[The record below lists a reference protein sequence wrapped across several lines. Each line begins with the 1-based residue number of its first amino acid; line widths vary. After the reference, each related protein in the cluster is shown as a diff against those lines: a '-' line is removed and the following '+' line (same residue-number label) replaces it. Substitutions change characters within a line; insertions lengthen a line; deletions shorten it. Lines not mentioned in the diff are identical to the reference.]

1 MGIRGGRNLLC
12 SLEALQSVIWTCL
25 HICICIAMGFVW
37 FLARFSHLK
46 WGLWTISMNY
56 LLNFLAFETS
66 LSMLCSFKWG
76 FFLLFVTCVIVAQVL
91 CSFPPWNKRSADRRN
106 GGCVGEAL
114 VLEKVCAWCQL
125 WKFTKET
132 RPRFNSHGNLC

>member
-25 HICICIAMGFVW
+25 HICICIAMGFVC

-91 CSFPPWNKRSADRRN
+91 CSFPPWNKRSADREMEVAWRRHWFWKRF
-106 GGCVGEAL
+106 L
-114 VLEKVCAWCQL
+114 LESIVKIHQ
-125 WKFTKET
+125 
-132 RPRFNSHGNLC
+132 GNKT